1 MGGASNELAGSAS
14 RAHVNCDCNKTSMSN
29 AADVEW
35 ELLPPEERN
44 RRRSSVESVFKL
56 VSVVM
61 DRLIR
66 IPGLKKRLGL
76 NPIVDLVP
84 GFGDIA
90 AALVS
95 VSVLVYGIRR
105 GVPKILL
112 GRMALNVLINE
123 VVGIIPI
130 AGSIFAFW
138 FTANTR
144 NYELIREHLDT
155 PHRSTKTD
163 KIFVGVILGLVILVI
178 LGGIFGTFLMLHE
191 LAKLLAGI

>member
-1 MGGASNELAGSAS
+1 M
-14 RAHVNCDCNKTSMSN
+14 NK
-29 AADVEW
+29 AADLEW
-35 ELLPPEERN
+35 ELLPPEDRQK
-44 RRRSSVESVFKL
+44 RGSVESIFRF

-61 DRLIR
+61 DRLIK

-95 VSVLVYGIRR
+95 VSVIVYGIRR
-105 GVPKILL
+105 GVPKVLL

-123 VVGIIPI
+123 LVGLIPI
-130 AGSIFAFW
+130 VGSIFAFW

-144 NYELIREHLDT
+144 NYELIKDHLDT
-155 PHRSTKTD
+155 PQRSTKGD
-163 KIFVGVILGLVILVI
+163 KIFVAVILCLVILVI
-178 LGGIFGTFLMLHE
+178 IGGIIGTLVILREF
-191 LAKLLAGI
+191 AKLLTGI

>member
-1 MGGASNELAGSAS
+1 M
-14 RAHVNCDCNKTSMSN
+14 NKV
-29 AADVEW
+29 ADVEW
-35 ELLPPEERN
+35 ELLPPEDRQ
-44 RRRSSVESVFKL
+44 RRRSSLESVFKS

-90 AALVS
+90 AAVIS
-95 VSVLVYGIRR
+95 ISVLGYGVRR

-130 AGSIFAFW
+130 VGSVFAFW

-144 NYELIREHLDT
+144 NYELIRQHLDT
-155 PHRSTKTD
+155 PHRSTKSD
-163 KIFVGVILGLVILVI
+163 KIFVSVIFGLVILVI
-178 LGGIFGTFLMLHE
+178 LGGTLGTFLLLHE
-191 LAKLLAGI
+191 LAKLLVKV

>member
-1 MGGASNELAGSAS
+1 M
-14 RAHVNCDCNKTSMSN
+14 NK

-35 ELLPPEERN
+35 ELLSPEDRN
-44 RRRSSVESVFKL
+44 RRRSSIESVFRL

-66 IPGLKKRLGL
+66 IPGVKKRLGL

-95 VSVLVYGIRR
+95 ISVLVYGIRR

-112 GRMALNVLINE
+112 GRMALNVLVNE
-123 VVGIIPI
+123 LVGIIPI
-130 AGSIFAFW
+130 IGSIFAFW

-144 NYELIREHLDT
+144 NYELIRKYLDT
-155 PHRSTKTD
+155 PHRSTKGD
-163 KIFVGVILGLVILVI
+163 KIFVTVILGLVILVI
-178 LGGIFGTFLMLHE
+178 LGGIVGTFLMLRD

>member
-1 MGGASNELAGSAS
+1 M
-14 RAHVNCDCNKTSMSN
+14 NK

-35 ELLPPEERN
+35 ELLPPEDRQK
-44 RRRSSVESVFKL
+44 RGSVESIFRL

-61 DRLIR
+61 DRLIK

-95 VSVLVYGIRR
+95 VSVIVYGIRR
-105 GVPKILL
+105 RVPKVLL

-123 VVGIIPI
+123 LVGLIPI
-130 AGSIFAFW
+130 VGSIFAFW

-144 NYELIREHLDT
+144 NYELIKDHLDT
-155 PHRSTKTD
+155 PQRSTKGD
-163 KIFVGVILGLVILVI
+163 KIFVGLILCLIILVI
-178 LGGIFGTFLMLHE
+178 VGSIIGTFVILHE
-191 LAKLLAGI
+191 FAKLLTGI

>member
-1 MGGASNELAGSAS
+1 M
-14 RAHVNCDCNKTSMSN
+14 NK

-35 ELLPPEERN
+35 ELLPPEDRN
-44 RRRSSVESVFKL
+44 RRRSSIEPVFRF

-66 IPGLKKRLGL
+66 IPGLKKRIGL

-90 AALVS
+90 AGLVS

-123 VVGIIPI
+123 LVGIIPI
-130 AGSIFAFW
+130 VGSIFAFW

-155 PHRSTKTD
+155 PCRSTKSD
-163 KIFVGVILGLVILVI
+163 KIFVSVILGLVVLVI
-178 LGGIFGTFLMLHE
+178 LGGIFGTFLILHE
-191 LAKLLAGI
+191 LAKWLAGI

>member
-1 MGGASNELAGSAS
+1 M
-14 RAHVNCDCNKTSMSN
+14 NKV
-29 AADVEW
+29 AEIEW
-35 ELLPPEERN
+35 ELLPPEDRQ
-44 RRRSSVESVFKL
+44 RRRSSLESVFKS

-90 AALVS
+90 AALLS

-130 AGSIFAFW
+130 VGSVFAFW

-144 NYELIREHLDT
+144 NYELIRGHLDT
-155 PHRSTKTD
+155 PHRSTKGD
-163 KIFVGVILGLVILVI
+163 KIFVGVIFGLVILVI
-178 LGGIFGTFLMLHE
+178 LGGTIGTFLMLHE
-191 LAKLLAGI
+191 LAKLLVRI

>member
-1 MGGASNELAGSAS
+1 
-14 RAHVNCDCNKTSMSN
+14 MSK
-29 AADVEW
+29 ATDVDW
-35 ELLPPEERN
+35 ELLPPEERQQ
-44 RRRSSVESVFKL
+44 RRSSVESVFNM

-76 NPIVDLVP
+76 NPIIDLVP

-90 AALVS
+90 AAAIS

-123 VVGIIPI
+123 VVGLVPI
-130 AGSIFAFW
+130 VGSIFAFW

-144 NYELIREHLDT
+144 NYDLIRAHLDT
-155 PHRSTKTD
+155 PHRSTKSD
-163 KIFVGVILGLVILVI
+163 KIFVGVILGLVVLVI
-178 LGGIFGTFLMLHE
+178 LGGTLGTFLILHE
-191 LAKLLAGI
+191 LAKLLARV

>member
-1 MGGASNELAGSAS
+1 M
-14 RAHVNCDCNKTSMSN
+14 NK

-35 ELLPPEERN
+35 ELLPPEDRQ
-44 RRRSSVESVFKL
+44 RRRGSVESVFKM

-90 AALVS
+90 AAVLS

-123 VVGIIPI
+123 VVGLIPI
-130 AGSIFAFW
+130 VGSIFAFW

-144 NYELIREHLDT
+144 NYELIREHLDV
-155 PHRSTKTD
+155 PRRSTKGD
-163 KIFVGVILGLVILVI
+163 KIFVAVILGLVVLVI

-191 LAKLLAGI
+191 LAKLLARV

>member
-1 MGGASNELAGSAS
+1 M
-14 RAHVNCDCNKTSMSN
+14 NK

-35 ELLPPEERN
+35 ELLPPEEKKQ
-44 RRRSSVESVFKL
+44 RRSSIESVFRL

-61 DRLIR
+61 DRLIK

-76 NPIVDLVP
+76 NPLVDLVP

-90 AALVS
+90 AAAVS

-123 VVGIIPI
+123 LVGIIPI
-130 AGSIFAFW
+130 VGSIFAFW

-144 NYELIREHLDT
+144 NYELVRQHLDT
-155 PHRSTKTD
+155 PLRSTKGD
-163 KIFVGVILGLVILVI
+163 KFFVGLILGLVILIV
-178 LGGIFGTFLMLHE
+178 LCGVVATFLILRE
-191 LAKLLAGI
+191 LAKLLMGV

>member
-1 MGGASNELAGSAS
+1 M
-14 RAHVNCDCNKTSMSN
+14 NK

-35 ELLPPEERN
+35 ELLPPEERKQ
-44 RRRSSVESVFKL
+44 RRSSVESVFRL

-66 IPGLKKRLGL
+66 IPGLNKRLGL
-76 NPIVDLVP
+76 NPIIDLIP

-90 AALVS
+90 AAALS
-95 VSVLVYGIRR
+95 VSVLVYGVRR

-123 VVGIIPI
+123 LVGIIPI
-130 AGSIFAFW
+130 VGSIFAFW

-144 NYELIREHLDT
+144 NYQLLREHLDT
-155 PHRSTKTD
+155 PNRSTKTD
-163 KIFVGVILGLVILVI
+163 KIFVGAVLGLVVLVI
-178 LGGIFGTFLMLHE
+178 VAGTIGTFLILYT
-191 LAKLLAGI
+191 LAKLASGS